1 VKRTAVLLAALLLA
15 GCGSSPAQQAEDL
28 QSLAAEGSLLAHDA
42 GEGDEWGPY
51 REAHAQELAEQ
62 ASSLESQ
69 AKTRR
74 ISAFARVLA
83 RDLQALAGA
92 DTVGAR
98 RLEDRLNRL
107 AGLAERLP

>member
-1 VKRTAVLLAALLLA
+1 VKRTVVPLAALLLA
-15 GCGSSPAQQAEDL
+15 GCGSSPAKQAEDL
-28 QSLAAEGSLLAHDA
+28 QSLASEGALLAHDA

-69 AKTRR
+69 AKTRPLA
-74 ISAFARVLA
+74 AFARLLA

-92 DTVGAR
+92 DTVRAR
-98 RLEDRLNRL
+98 RLEDSLNRL
-107 AGLAERLP
+107 VGLAERLP

>member
-1 VKRTAVLLAALLLA
+1 VKRTGVLLAALLLA
-15 GCGSSPAQQAEDL
+15 GCGSSPATQAEDL
-28 QSLAAEGSLLAHDA
+28 HSLAAEGALLAHDA
-42 GEGDEWGPY
+42 GEGDDWGPY

-74 ISAFARVLA
+74 LSALAGQLA
-83 RDLQALAGA
+83 RDLQALSGA
-92 DTVGAR
+92 DTVRAR

-107 AGLAERLP
+107 LERLP

>member
-1 VKRTAVLLAALLLA
+1 VKRTVVLLAALLLA
-15 GCGSSPAQQAEDL
+15 GCGSSPAKQAEDL
-28 QSLAAEGSLLAHDA
+28 QSLAAEGALLAHDA

-51 REAHAQELAEQ
+51 REAHAQELAKQ

-74 ISAFARVLA
+74 ISAFARVLE

-92 DTVGAR
+92 DTVRAR
-98 RLEDRLNRL
+98 KLEDRLNRL
-107 AGLAERLP
+107 VGQAERLP